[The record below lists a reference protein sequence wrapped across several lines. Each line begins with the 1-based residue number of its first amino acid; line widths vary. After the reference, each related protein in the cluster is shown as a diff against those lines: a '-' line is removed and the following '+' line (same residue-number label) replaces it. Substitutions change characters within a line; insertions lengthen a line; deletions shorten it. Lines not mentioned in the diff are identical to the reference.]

1 MQTCKHLYAQNTGRF
16 ELSGQFTLLT
26 WTCDSYKRVT
36 VEGKWGTGCTVVCG
50 TQVFRRVGSQWP
62 VQWNKL
68 SVCGPVGSVACTRML
83 QTHLPYVEDRL

>member
-36 VEGKWGTGCTVVCG
+36 VEENGALA
-50 TQVFRRVGSQWP
+50 
-62 VQWNKL
+62 VQL
-68 SVCGPVGSVACTRML
+68 SVAHSKRSVGSVHNGQCNGTS
-83 QTHLPYVEDRL
+83 